1 MLHVEAWFDQFND
14 TLPVMMSFSPEPPD
28 GGRVIYTTFHNS
40 EQAANLIKL
49 ASILN
54 YLVFLL

>member
-1 MLHVEAWFDQFND
+1 
-14 TLPVMMSFSPEPPD
+14 MSFNPEPPD

-40 EQAANLIKL
+40 EQAANLAKL
-49 ASILN
+49 ASIVN